1 MFGIEE
7 DAPLIRLAVGVFFI
21 TLPFLELILLVKLWS
36 SLGFLATLALMILAG
51 VIGAAVIAQQ
61 SSGAFRQALEAAGRG
76 ETPHAVVLD
85 GMFLM
90 LAGVFLL
97 IPGLI
102 TDAMGLLLL
111 IPLVRQWV
119 ARRTFESVLRN
130 ATFDD
135 GERASDRRA
144 GDRREPAGDER
155 RAPPGSGP
163 VIEGEFERLDE
174 RPRRGNDNSPP
185 H

>member
-1 MFGIEE
+1 M
-7 DAPLIRLAVGVFFI
+7 IRLVVGIFFI
-21 TLPFLELILLVKLWS
+21 ALPFLELILLIKLWA
-36 SLGFLATLALMILAG
+36 SLGFFATLGLMILAG
-51 VIGAAVIAQQ
+51 AIGASVIAQQ

-76 ETPHAVVLD
+76 ETPHAAVLD

-90 LAGVFLL
+90 LAGVLLL

-111 IPLVRQWV
+111 IPPVRQWV
-119 ARRTFESVLRN
+119 AQRTFDSILRNSTFES
-130 ATFDD
+130 
-135 GERASDRRA
+135 GEAEAQTRAQSASGRDPF
-144 GDRREPAGDER
+144 GER

-174 RPRRGNDNSPP
+174 CPRKANDSADPR
-185 H
+185 

>member
-1 MFGIEE
+1 M
-7 DAPLIRLAVGVFFI
+7 IRLAVGVFFI

-36 SLGFLATLALMILAG
+36 SLGFLATLGLMILAG

-61 SSGAFRQALEAAGRG
+61 SGGAFRQALEAAGRG

-102 TDAMGLLLL
+102 TDVMGLLLL

-130 ATFDD
+130 ATFESSEP
-135 GERASDRRA
+135 GPASRGSARDPFA
-144 GDRREPAGDER
+144 EER
-155 RAPPGSGP
+155 RAPPGTGP

-174 RPRRGNDNSPP
+174 RPRRNNDTPPP

>member
-1 MFGIEE
+1 MSGKKIYL
-7 DAPLIRLAVGVFFI
+7 DDIPLGEAWRRLI
-21 TLPFLELILLVKLWS
+21 
-36 SLGFLATLALMILAG
+36 
-51 VIGAAVIAQQ
+51 
-61 SSGAFRQALEAAGRG
+61 QALEAAGRG
-76 ETPHAVVLD
+76 ETPHAAVLD

-111 IPLVRQWV
+111 IPPVRQWV

-130 ATFDD
+130 ATFQ
-135 GERASDRRA
+135 GESAEA
-144 GDRREPAGDER
+144 GFGGAPRDPRGARDPFGGER

-163 VIEGEFERLDE
+163 VIEGEFQRLDE
-174 RPRRGNDNSPP
+174 RPRRGNDTSDAR
-185 H
+185 

>member
-1 MFGIEE
+1 M
-7 DAPLIRLAVGVFFI
+7 IRLAVGVFFI
-21 TLPFLELILLVKLWS
+21 TLPFLELVLLVKLWS
-36 SLGFLATLALMILAG
+36 SLGFLATVGLMILAG

-61 SSGAFRQALEAAGRG
+61 SGGAFRQALEAAGRG
-76 ETPHAVVLD
+76 ETPHAAVLD

-90 LAGVFLL
+90 LAGLFLL

-111 IPLVRQWV
+111 IPPVRHWV

-130 ATFDD
+130 ATFEG
-135 GERASDRRA
+135 GEDPQAPRGHPRDPSAS
-144 GDRREPAGDER
+144 ER

-163 VIEGEFERLDE
+163 VIEGEFQRLDE
-174 RPRRGNDNSPP
+174 RPRRDNDTPAA